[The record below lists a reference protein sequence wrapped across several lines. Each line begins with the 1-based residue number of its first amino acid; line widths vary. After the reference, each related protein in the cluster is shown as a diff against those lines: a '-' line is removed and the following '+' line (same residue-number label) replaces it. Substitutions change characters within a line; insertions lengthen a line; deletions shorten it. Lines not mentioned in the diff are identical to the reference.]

1 MSKKSKLVQTLR
13 EIIKREVQKEVKKI
27 FISEGLIRPT
37 QSSKPKEEVSYVKD
51 PMLNKVLNETAN
63 KEEFQEYPTM
73 GGGTFDSTKMAQAIG
88 YGNVLGDAESRRK
101 IIETETSM
109 QSLFDHTADTKAQ
122 NRLLLWYTLMLTN
135 IQREKDEQPEN
146 YFKGKNFEDKLEDYY
161 SKEDEASAL
170 YSEIIKKVTT
180 VLAFWFFNQASSPEE
195 FNKLI
200 EDVEKGEV

>member
-1 MSKKSKLVQTLR
+1 MDIDARIKLFIDLKNLDENLIAIDIDKKGQSLKTDLENIKQEVNVKLEKIKKTL
-13 EIIKREVQKEVKKI
+13 
-27 FISEGLIRPT
+27 
-37 QSSKPKEEVSYVKD
+37 
-51 PMLNKVLNETAN
+51 
-63 KEEFQEYPTM
+63 
-73 GGGTFDSTKMAQAIG
+73 
-88 YGNVLGDAESRRK
+88 AESRRK

-180 VLAFWFFNQASSPEE
+180 VLAFWFFNQASTPEE